1 MNKTTN
7 PVVEAENERKKYLE
21 ETFDKNIK
29 KMGEGKGWAQYN
41 AKEHFMFYEMIK
53 RDFDVQLLYSNG
65 EKVLFL
71 PPSRDFV
78 SILEC
83 VVNLKKQDV
92 PELTG
97 KLKLNVLFDRETEYE
112 KLTSFKTF
120 VDTTVCL

>member
-1 MNKTTN
+1 MEANK
-7 PVVEAENERKKYLE
+7 EKDKYLE
-21 ETFDKNIK
+21 EFNKNIK
-29 KMGEGKGWAQYN
+29 KEGKGKEWAQYN

-92 PELTG
+92 PKLTG
-97 KLKLNVLFDRETEYE
+97 KLKLNVLFDRETEPE
-112 KLTSFKTF
+112 KLTSFRTF